1 MALLIPYLIKLS
13 ISLAVVYLFY
23 QLFLRRLTFYNWNR
37 WYLLIYSLLSFFIPF
52 INIYPVLEKNNWD
65 NSGMLELIPVVSYPM
80 NSISITVEEKS
91 IPWTYQDSFLLFIS
105 IGIGIMLIR
114 LVIQQLSYLRI
125 RRSSTL
131 LLNENIKVYQ
141 VNKNIIPFSY
151 GNSIFVNQHLHTQE
165 ELKEIIRHEFIH
177 VKQKHT
183 MDILCAELLCILN
196 WYNPF
201 AWLIRKSVRQNLE
214 FIADHKVL
222 QNGIDKKE
230 YQYLLL
236 KVIGVSHFS
245 VATQFNFSS
254 LKKRIAMMNKIKSAK
269 VHLIKFLFLLPL
281 MAVLLLAFRNKISD
295 LNRTEADEGISG
307 KVEKTNAYADITVGQ
322 TDILDTVPGQ
332 RKLPDHI
339 SQISI
344 SNDIATVKLK
354 NGKVEKYNLNNEEEE
369 LAFEKKYGKWMPPPP
384 PPPAKPGKA
393 PAPPQPP
400 TPRTEEHVRVEQ
412 KENSKGYIVTVA
424 DNNGECVVIIK
435 DKDKKIVKA
444 MLLTEW
450 NDHEFENAAKYGEIP
465 SPPPAKAA
473 IPAIPV
479 PANPPAKA
487 RVGGVEVVPV
497 PAKPVVPTRPF
508 VLAPGNE
515 YGDLGIITAPSQEKF
530 YVKPVDPFHKS
541 APPSVSVR
549 YKNMNPNKAEPIYI
563 IDGVRQ
569 PVGEQVMNKI
579 DPDDIES
586 ISISKDASTKAM
598 YGGQAAAGVV
608 SIKTKK
614 GSGNKPIDLDNLETF
629 EGLIIL
635 DGEEVKKEQLNERV
649 KPEDIESVH
658 VLKNEE
664 ATKAYGEKGKK
675 GVILIRTKAQKD
687 PVIVSGVQVPPG
699 KIIIFKSDHGYLY
712 SNEPFH
718 GIYII
723 DGNEYSE
730 QEYKALQFDPNTAR
744 NVNCYSKGQGTVNLF
759 GERGRNGV
767 MVISTQETRP
777 GKSVTSK
784 STVTINRTVAG
795 IIIDQE
801 TRKPISG
808 VKVYSSELGFETTTD
823 KNGYYFIH
831 LNKQATILP
840 RIFMTH
846 PQYLT
851 AMMFDGSYD
860 KQTDIEHTLVLFMGM
875 QKGNPNNTTKY
886 TTSSLA
892 QQYTLTTNK
901 TPGYE
906 QVNEILN
913 QWLEKYDHQR
923 DRAQADEYIDRVKV
937 NEGIMN
943 WTLVKNSK
951 KHPLI
956 LLEKRVI
963 GKDLNAVE
971 KQVKMSDMY
980 EFEFIAHGELLKQYG
995 DDAKDG
1001 IVNIITKANK
1011 DNQTV
1016 RLVPKKKISEEEL
1029 TAMLAEAAKLNVL
1042 YVGIENTLKIQVEN
1056 IPANELE
1063 VKLEGGIVIQRNGIF
1078 YAIPQTNEGENAK
1091 VDIYKKLKNGQTQLL
1106 NSRYFRVRALPQ
1118 KNNSLLVS
1126 L

>member
-1 MALLIPYLIKLS
+1 M
-13 ISLAVVYLFY
+13 
-23 QLFLRRLTFYNWNR
+23 
-37 WYLLIYSLLSFFIPF
+37 
-52 INIYPVLEKNNWD
+52 LEKNNWD
-65 NSGMLELIPVVSYPM
+65 NSGMLELIPVVSYPV
-80 NSISITVEEKS
+80 NSISIPVEEAS
-91 IPWTYQDSFLLFIS
+91 IPWTYQDWSLLFIS
-105 IGIGIMLIR
+105 IGIGIMLTR
-114 LVIQQLSYLRI
+114 LVIQQLSFLRI

-131 LLNENIKVYQ
+131 LLDEHIRVYQ

-151 GNSIFVNQHLHTQE
+151 GNSIFVNQHLHSQE

-183 MDILCAELLCILN
+183 MDILWAELLCILN

-201 AWLIRKSVRQNLE
+201 AWMIRKSVRQNLE

-245 VATQFNFSS
+245 IAPQFNFSS

-295 LNRTEADEGISG
+295 MNKAEENEGVSFNGENSG
-307 KVEKTNAYADITVGQ
+307 SYVDV
-322 TDILDTVPGQ
+322 LSDTVPGK

-344 SNDIATVKLK
+344 NNDIATVKLK
-354 NGKVEKYNLNNEEEE
+354 NGKVEKYNLNNEEEA

-384 PPPAKPGKA
+384 PLPPTQLAKP
-393 PAPPQPP
+393 PAPPLAP

-444 MLLTEW
+444 MPLTEW
-450 NDHEFENAAKYGEIP
+450 NDNETENAAKYGEIP
-465 SPPPAKAA
+465 SAPPVKAA

-479 PANPPAKA
+479 PAHPPAKA
-487 RVGGVEVVPV
+487 RVSGVEVVPV

-508 VLAPGNE
+508 FLAPGYE
-515 YGDLGIITAPSQEKF
+515 YGDFGIITAPSQEKF

-541 APPSVSVR
+541 APPSVSLR
-549 YKNMNPNKAEPIYI
+549 YKNMNPNKEEPLYI

-569 PVGEQVMNKI
+569 PVGEQVLNKI

-586 ISISKDASTKAM
+586 IGIIKDGSAKAL
-598 YGGQAAAGVV
+598 YGGKAAAGIVV
-608 SIKTKK
+608 IKTKK
-614 GSGNKPIDLDNLETF
+614 GSGIKPLKLDQLENF

-649 KPEDIESVH
+649 KPENIESVN

-664 ATKAYGEKGKK
+664 AIKAYGEKGKK

-730 QEYKALQFDPNTAR
+730 QEYKALQFDPNKAK
-744 NVNCYSKGQGTVNLF
+744 NVNCYSKGQETVNLF

-801 TRKPISG
+801 TRKPIAG
-808 VKVYSSELGFETTTD
+808 VKVYSTELGFETTTD
-823 KNGYYFIH
+823 KNGYYLIH
-831 LNKQATILP
+831 INKQATVLP

-846 PQYLT
+846 PQYLS

-860 KQTDIEHTLVLFMGM
+860 KQSDIDHTLVLFMGM
-875 QKGNPNNTTKY
+875 HKGNPKSTKET
-886 TTSSLA
+886 TTSSMA

-906 QVNEILN
+906 QVNEILGE
-913 QWLEKYDHQR
+913 WLKQYDHQR
-923 DRAQADEYIDRVKV
+923 DRAQAEEYIDRVDVK
-937 NEGIMN
+937 EGVMN
-943 WTLVKNSK
+943 WSLVKNSK

-956 LLEKRVI
+956 LLEKRII
-963 GKDLNAVE
+963 GKDLNAAE
-971 KQVKMSDMY
+971 KQLSMTDIY
-980 EFEFIAHGELLKQYG
+980 EVEFIDRGDLLKQYG
-995 DDAKDG
+995 EDAKEG
-1001 IVNIITKANK
+1001 IINFITKANR

-1016 RLVPKKKISEEEL
+1016 RMIPKKKISEEEL
-1029 TAMLAEAAKLNVL
+1029 ANMLAEAAKLNVL
-1042 YVGIENTLKIQVEN
+1042 YVAVENPLKIQAEN

-1063 VKLEGGIVIQRNGIF
+1063 VKLEGGIVYQRNGVF
-1078 YAIPQTNEGENAK
+1078 YAIPQGNEGGNAK

-1118 KNNSLLVS
+1118 QSNLIVS
-1126 L
+1126 R